1 MAAKKVVIVGA
12 GNGYEMVRNYEDNKD
27 YEIWCVPTIY
37 PVLASHR
44 IDKVFEV
51 HSVDKWKAGV
61 GYVEL
66 GPKLMLART
75 ESSVAP
81 KASVFPIESLQAK
94 YGMVFSSSV
103 AWMVG
108 YALATEKKEIV
119 LLGVD
124 MENGYSG
131 QRDGLFFLLGF
142 AKAAKVDIVIPENSK
157 LNIFGKS
164 YGWV

>member
-1 MAAKKVVIVGA
+1 MAKKVVIVGA
-12 GNGYEMVRNYEDNKD
+12 GSGYDMVRDYEENKD
-27 YEIWCVPTIY
+27 YEIWVTPSIY

-44 IDKVFEV
+44 IDKIFEI
-51 HSVDKWKAGV
+51 HPLDKWKAGID
-61 GYVEL
+61 YHKL
-66 GPKLMLART
+66 GSKLMLAKP
-75 ESSVAP
+75 EPSQDVK
-81 KASVFPIESLQAK
+81 KATILPLDSLQAK

-124 MENGYSG
+124 MDKGYHG

-142 AKAAKVDIVIPENSK
+142 AKAAKATVVIPKSSK
-157 LNIFGKS
+157 LNVFGKS
-164 YGWV
+164 YGWI